1 MNDSEI
7 DRLIDLADDLVQRA
21 LRRGADIAECIAR
34 SGNELS
40 AKVRKGEPEL
50 IEEAGHRAVGLR
62 VIKNRRVALTS
73 TSDLSP
79 EGLERFVS
87 DALELAD
94 LSQEDSF
101 AGPADPDLLLRG
113 AGADLQTFDP
123 TSSALDAA
131 TAIAWARTGEQAA
144 LRYNPQITN
153 SEGAT
158 FCRTT
163 GGFGLV
169 LSSGFRG
176 GYKGS
181 YHSLSVVPVA
191 DDEGGKKRRGYHW
204 TAHRFIARLDDP
216 RSVGE
221 EAARRTLARLGARK
235 VPTCEAPVI
244 FGPDVS
250 RSILGMLAGVVMGG
264 SIWRKSSYLVGREG
278 TVVASPLITVVD
290 DPLIPQAPGSRPFD
304 GEGLPARRNVV
315 IEEGILRTYLCD
327 SYSARKLGRAPT
339 GSASRGASGGVGET
353 TSNFLMLPGAMSHDE
368 LVANTPR
375 GLYVTE
381 MMGFG
386 FNPVTGD
393 FSRGAGGF
401 WIEKG
406 RLSFPVSEVTISLNF
421 DRLLQSI
428 DAVANDLD
436 LRTATAAPSFRVA
449 SMTIAGSLS
458 VPDKGWRLSPQPLS
472 FEGEW
477 EQLQAEPTSLCT
489 PESWARFVPPVE
501 CNVTTASTRLRHHR
515 PGRAPIK
522 ENAKVR
528 GKDGDTRH
536 LAQRQHSFRL
546 DQQAIQE
553 LL

>member
-1 MNDSEI
+1 MTGPGGGGTLLGTMTDPEI
-7 DRLIDLADDLVQRA
+7 ARLTDLADDLVQRA
-21 LRRGADIAECIAR
+21 LRRGADVAECIAR

-50 IEEAGHRAVGLR
+50 VEEAGHRSVGMR

-79 EGLERFVS
+79 EGLERFVA

-94 LSQEDSF
+94 LSQEDPF
-101 AGPADPDLLLRG
+101 AGPADPDLLHRGPLPDLR
-113 AGADLQTFDP
+113 TFDP
-123 TSSALDAA
+123 AGGAIDAA
-131 TAIAWARTGEQAA
+131 TAIAWARTGESAA
-144 LRYNPQITN
+144 LRFDPRITN

-158 FCRTT
+158 FSRTA
-163 GGFGLV
+163 GGFALV

-181 YHSLSVVPVA
+181 YQSLSVVPVA

-204 TAHRFIARLDDP
+204 TARRSLAHLEDP
-216 RSVGE
+216 RLVGE
-221 EAARRTLARLGARK
+221 EAARRTLRRLGARK

-250 RSILGMLAGVVMGG
+250 RSILGMLAGVLTGG

-278 TVVASPLITVVD
+278 TRVASPSITIVD
-290 DPLIPQAPGSRPFD
+290 DPLIPGAPGSRPFD

-315 IEEGILRTYLCD
+315 IEEGILKTYLCD
-327 SYSARKLGRAPT
+327 SYSGRKLGRPST

-353 TSNFLMLPGAMSHDE
+353 TSNFLMLPGSLSHDD
-368 LVANTPR
+368 LVASTPR

-386 FNPVTGD
+386 FNAITGD

-401 WIEKG
+401 WIENGK
-406 RLSFPVSEVTISLNF
+406 LAFPVSEVTISLNF

-428 DAVANDLD
+428 DALASDLD

-449 SMTIAGSLS
+449 SMTIAGS
-458 VPDKGWRLSPQPLS
+458 
-472 FEGEW
+472 
-477 EQLQAEPTSLCT
+477 
-489 PESWARFVPPVE
+489 
-501 CNVTTASTRLRHHR
+501 
-515 PGRAPIK
+515 
-522 ENAKVR
+522 
-528 GKDGDTRH
+528 
-536 LAQRQHSFRL
+536 
-546 DQQAIQE
+546 
-553 LL
+553 